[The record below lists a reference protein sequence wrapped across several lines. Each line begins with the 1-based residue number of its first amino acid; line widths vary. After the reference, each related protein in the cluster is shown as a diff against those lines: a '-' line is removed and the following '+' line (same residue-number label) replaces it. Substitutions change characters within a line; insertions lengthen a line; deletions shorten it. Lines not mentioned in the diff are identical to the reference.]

1 MNKLD
6 ANFNFHQTALN
17 LRAQRQ
23 EMLASNLANADTPN
37 YKARDFDFSAKLK
50 DAVGKLAS
58 PSGLLGAAA
67 TVVGGAA
74 SLAGGAASLAA
85 LPATLAS
92 GGPVAAAKSLLTTA
106 AAHIGLGKDQ
116 SDTTL
121 SDSEVKYRDTPQGSV
136 DGNTVDADVERN
148 QFADNALRYEASL
161 TILRNDIRDMMSVM
175 QG

>member
-23 EMLASNLANADTPN
+23 ELLASNLANADTPN

-67 TVVGGAA
+67 AV
-74 SLAGGAASLAA
+74 AGGAASLAA

-92 GGPVAAAKSLLTTA
+92 GGPMAAAKSLLTTA

-116 SDTTL
+116 AETTL

-161 TILRNDIRDMMSVM
+161 TILRNDIQKMMSVL

>member
-23 EMLASNLANADTPN
+23 EVLASNLANADTPN
-37 YKARDFDFSAKLK
+37 YKARDFDFSSKLK
-50 DAVGKLAS
+50 DAVGKIAS
-58 PSGLLGAAA
+58 PGGILGTAAA
-67 TVVGGAA
+67 VV
-74 SLAGGAASLAA
+74 GGAASLAA

-92 GGPVAAAKSLLTTA
+92 GGPIAAAKSLATTA
-106 AAHIGLGKDQ
+106 AMHIGLGKDQ
-116 SDTTL
+116 GSSTL
-121 SDSEVKYRDTPQGSV
+121 NESEVKYREVSQGSV

-161 TILRNDIRDMMSVM
+161 TILRNDIQKMLTVL

>member
-6 ANFNFHQTALN
+6 ANFNFHQTAMN

-23 EMLASNLANADTPN
+23 ELLAGNLANADTPN

-67 TVVGGAA
+67 TV
-74 SLAGGAASLAA
+74 AGGAASLAA
-85 LPATLAS
+85 LPATLAA

-116 SDTTL
+116 GETTL
-121 SDSEVKYRDTPQGSV
+121 SDSEVKYRDAPQGSV

-161 TILRNDIRDMMSVM
+161 TILRNDIKDMMSVM

>member
-1 MNKLD
+1 MNTLD

-23 EMLASNLANADTPN
+23 ELLASNLANADTPN

-67 TVVGGAA
+67 TV
-74 SLAGGAASLAA
+74 AGGAASLAA
-85 LPATLAS
+85 LPATLAA
-92 GGPVAAAKSLLTTA
+92 GGPMAAAKSLLTTA

-116 SDTTL
+116 GETTL
-121 SDSEVKYRDTPQGSV
+121 SDAEVKYRDTPQGSV

>member
-23 EMLASNLANADTPN
+23 EVLASNLANADTPN

-50 DAVGKLAS
+50 DAVGKIAS
-58 PSGLLGAAA
+58 PSGILGTAAA
-67 TVVGGAA
+67 V
-74 SLAGGAASLAA
+74 AGGAAALAS

-92 GGPVAAAKSLLTTA
+92 GGVAAAAKSLATTA
-106 AAHIGLGKDQ
+106 AMHIGFGKDQ
-116 SDTTL
+116 PDSAL
-121 SDSEVKYRDTPQGSV
+121 SESEVKYRETPQGSV

-161 TILRNDIRDMMSVM
+161 TILRNDIQKMLAVL
-175 QG
+175 QP

>member
-23 EMLASNLANADTPN
+23 ELLAGNLANADTPN
-37 YKARDFDFSAKLK
+37 FKARDFDFSAKLK
-50 DAVGKLAS
+50 DAVGKIAS
-58 PSGLLGAAA
+58 PSGLLGTAA

-74 SLAGGAASLAA
+74 ALAA
-85 LPATLAS
+85 LPATLAA
-92 GGPVAAAKSLLTTA
+92 GGTIAAAKSLLTTSA
-106 AAHIGLGKDQ
+106 MHIGLGQDQ
-116 SDTTL
+116 ADSKL
-121 SDSEVKYRDTPQGSV
+121 SDSDVKYREIPQGSV

-161 TILRNDIRDMMSVM
+161 TILRNDIQKMLTVL
-175 QG
+175 QA